1 MHSQK
6 RIAGWLGT
14 FETFLLAGAL
24 AATLT
29 AGLLAGRNGLVPSQ
43 HPLTHGLVFGQWILL
58 AHLAVAA
65 SLGIVVSTVSPWP
78 RARWLPR
85 VTLLVLAAKIVW
97 IALWSNAAGAQSLL
111 SLEGPARFRLLLPA
125 SFALACLGFLAL
137 AVFAVG
143 RRWVARSLTLLA
155 VAAALGALAPAP
167 LPPAAAPPVAR
178 HSLHTRGE
186 RLLFVGIDGADW
198 RYIEQLI
205 ASGDLPNLQ
214 LLRENGVWGPL
225 QTIQPT
231 ESPRLWTTIAT
242 GTAPETHRI
251 GSFTRTRLRGVDD
264 ALGNL
269 RPVHDLGV
277 DRLLRWLRA
286 SGRIYE
292 SPIGSGSRRAVALW
306 ELTSAHDSPI
316 DVVNWW
322 ATWPAEPILGHV
334 VSDPVYFW
342 RVAERGW
349 SNASHRLT
357 HPPELYNEIAERM
370 MTPRQVG
377 FEHARAFMNV
387 TPERFEALNR
397 APFTRH
403 SIGTEFKYFFSMFE
417 TNRRIA
423 LFLMEKGRRELSQP
437 RDMLLLLRLVDL
449 AGHTSMRASE
459 LVEDHLEADE
469 KEIREFGGVVSE
481 AYRSV
486 DRLLGELLT
495 AFGEG
500 NVVVVSDHGF
510 EMLYHWPDWWRSYGH
525 NNAPDGI
532 FLAAGPAFA
541 KGRVDGLSIYD
552 IMPLLA
558 YLKELP
564 IARDLPGRLAEE
576 AIAPDHRARHP
587 PRFIASY
594 GPRSRGLAPTGG
606 SERVNREVMERLRA
620 LGYLQ

>member
-1 MHSQK
+1 MHSQT

-65 SLGIVVSTVSPWP
+65 SLGIVVSTVSLWP

-97 IALWSNAAGAQSLL
+97 IALWRNAAGAQSLL

-125 SFALACLGFLAL
+125 SFALACLGLLAL

-143 RRWVARSLTLLA
+143 RRWVARSLSLLA
-155 VAAALGALAPAP
+155 VASALGALAPAP
-167 LPPAAAPPVAR
+167 LPPPAPPPVAR

-214 LLRENGVWGPL
+214 LLRENGIWGPL

-231 ESPRLWTTIAT
+231 DSPRLWTTIAT

-292 SPIGSGSRRAVALW
+292 SPIGSGSRRSVALW

-334 VSDPVYFW
+334 VSDQVYFW
-342 RVAERGW
+342 RFAERGW

-357 HPPELYNEIAERM
+357 HPPELYNEIAERI
-370 MTPRQVG
+370 MTPREVG
-377 FEHARAFMNV
+377 FEHAGAFMNV
-387 TPERFEALNR
+387 TPEQFEALNR

-423 LFLMEKGRRELSQP
+423 LLLMERGRRELSQP
-437 RDMLLLLRLVDL
+437 RDMLLLLRLVDM

-469 KEIREFGGVVSE
+469 QEIREFGGVVSE

-510 EMLYHWPDWWRSYGH
+510 EMLY
-525 NNAPDGI
+525 
-532 FLAAGPAFA
+532 
-541 KGRVDGLSIYD
+541 
-552 IMPLLA
+552 
-558 YLKELP
+558 LP

-576 AIAPDHRARHP
+576 VIAPDHRARHP
-587 PRFIASY
+587 PHFIASY
-594 GPRSRGLAPTGG
+594 GPRSRDLAPTGG
-606 SERVNREVMERLRA
+606 SERVNREVLERLRA